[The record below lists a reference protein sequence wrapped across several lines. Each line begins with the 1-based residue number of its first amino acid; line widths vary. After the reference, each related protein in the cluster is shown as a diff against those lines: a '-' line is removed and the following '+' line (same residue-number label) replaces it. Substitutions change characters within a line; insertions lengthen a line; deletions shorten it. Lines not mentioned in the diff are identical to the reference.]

1 MFYKDGL
8 AIRDEYGRQ
17 CIFKG
22 VNICIK
28 KDHFNYFVYRM
39 EKQFDKM
46 FAEYVENGINII
58 RLGFNW
64 SALEPEKNCFDERA
78 FGFLKKFVSTA
89 QDNNIYVLLDVHQDL
104 YCSKFRFGDGAPS
117 WVTKDYPH
125 KKPVAIWAE
134 GYFYFKD
141 VQRAFN
147 DFWRNKNNVQ
157 TDFSE
162 FWDKIVLE
170 FKGFDNVIGYDFL
183 NEPMITDYSN
193 KIFCRIAS
201 NGLKEGTNEEF
212 CAENYFKNGRE
223 RRGFI
228 RMFFAFMY
236 RVKKHGGLKKFLNKL
251 DSYEAFGNAVNG
263 LEKYTEG
270 FNREYYQPFVDSMA
284 NKIDDDK
291 LAFFEHNYY
300 SNLGIPFEI
309 QIKDNYIYSPH
320 AYDLFIDSPLYNDY
334 SSNSRIKYI
343 IDSIRKN
350 QLKMNVPVVMGEW
363 GGSAHNGHKWV
374 EHIDYIYSQFEKYQ
388 WSSIYWNY
396 LIHDK
401 KFTSVINRPYPC
413 AVCGNIVEYSTDSNG
428 RSFRLEYDCEENR
441 APTVIYVPNKGYLE
455 FENKIGRNI
464 ITLNY

>member
-1 MFYKDGL
+1 MFCKDGL
-8 AIRDEYGRQ
+8 AIRDEHGRQ
-17 CIFKG
+17 RIFKG

-28 KDHFNYFVYRM
+28 KDKFNYFVYKL
-39 EKQFDKM
+39 EKRFDKT

-64 SALEPEKNCFDERA
+64 SALEPEKNCFDEPP
-78 FGFLKKFVSTA
+78 FEFLKKFVSTA
-89 QDNNIYVLLDVHQDL
+89 QENNIYVLLDVHQDL
-104 YCSKFRFGDGAPS
+104 YCSKFGFGDGAPS
-117 WVTKDYPH
+117 WVTKDYPR
-125 KKPVAIWAE
+125 KRPVAIWAE

-162 FWDKIVLE
+162 FWDKLVLE
-170 FKGFDNVIGYDFL
+170 FKGYDNVIGYDFL

-201 NGLKEGTNEEF
+201 NGLKEGSNEEF

-228 RMFFAFMY
+228 RMFFTFMH
-236 RVKKHGGLKKFLNKL
+236 RVNKHGGLKKFLNKL
-251 DSYEAFGNAVNG
+251 DSYEAFGNAVKG

-270 FNREYYQPFVDSMA
+270 FNREYYHPFVDSMA
-284 NKIDDDK
+284 DKIDDDK

-309 QIKDNYIYSPH
+309 QTKDNYIYSPH

-334 SSNSRIKYI
+334 SSNARIKYI

-350 QLKMNVPVVMGEW
+350 QLKMNVPVVMGKW
-363 GGSAHNGHKWV
+363 GGSAQNGHKWV
-374 EHIDYIYSQFEKYQ
+374 EHIDYIYSLFEKYQ

-396 LIHDK
+396 RIHDK

-413 AVCGNIVEYSTDSNG
+413 AVCGDIVEYSTDSNS
-428 RSFRLEYDCEENR
+428 RSFRLEYNCKENT
-441 APTVIYVPNKGYLE
+441 APTVVFVPNRGYVE
-455 FENKIGRNI
+455 FENKVGNNVIN
-464 ITLNY
+464 LNY